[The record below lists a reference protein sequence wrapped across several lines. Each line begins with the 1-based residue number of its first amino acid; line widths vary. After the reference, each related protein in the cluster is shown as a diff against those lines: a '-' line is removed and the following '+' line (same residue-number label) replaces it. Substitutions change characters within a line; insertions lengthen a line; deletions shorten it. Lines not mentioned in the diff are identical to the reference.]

1 MVLIAF
7 GSKRGLLRIGLIFFA
22 VSAAFGGAVFALSLL
37 GGSPAPP
44 GQLFLPVNLRVL
56 LITFALCYLVMKLVF
71 SRLGRDVG
79 GQLFKIEI
87 TRRGRS
93 VTCTGLLDTG
103 HSLTDPITSAPV
115 VVVEMEALL
124 PLFSLEAMALL
135 KGSLSPVELLRDLDG
150 TPDEKS
156 FYLIPYTSVGVPH
169 GFLLAFRPD
178 FLGIDGHDLRSV
190 AVALSPT
197 RLSDGGRYSALIG
210 GGLL

>member
-1 MVLIAF
+1 
-7 GSKRGLLRIGLIFFA
+7 
-22 VSAAFGGAVFALSLL
+22 
-37 GGSPAPP
+37 
-44 GQLFLPVNLRVL
+44 
-56 LITFALCYLVMKLVF
+56 
-71 SRLGRDVG
+71 
-79 GQLFKIEI
+79 
-87 TRRGRS
+87 
-93 VTCTGLLDTG
+93 
-103 HSLTDPITSAPV
+103 
-115 VVVEMEALL
+115 
-124 PLFSLEAMALL
+124 LEAMALL

-178 FLGIDGHDLRSV
+178 SLGIDGHDLRSV